1 MTKNI
6 ARFLILAVAL
16 SALVGCQSAR
26 RVLRVGEAA
35 DPNPGPCPSA
45 YALADAA
52 RLVEIRG
59 EERLANVGF
68 TGEIMGVRSFCRYYG
83 EQPIIADLEID
94 FGFGRGAAAEASSH
108 TYQYFVAVTR
118 RDQAVIHK
126 ETFPIRANFGN
137 DDRVYQTE
145 RIDYIKIPRA
155 TETTSGTNFEII
167 VGFEL
172 TPEELEFNRAGKRF
186 REGVIATPER

>member
-6 ARFLILAVAL
+6 ARFLILAVV
-16 SALVGCQSAR
+16 LVSLAGCQSAR
-26 RVLRVGEAA
+26 RALRVGEAA

-45 YALADAA
+45 YALGDAA
-52 RLVEIRG
+52 RLVQIRG

-68 TGEIMGVRSFCRYYG
+68 TGEILGVRSFCRYYG
-83 EQPIIADLEID
+83 GEPIIADLEID
-94 FGFGRGAAAEASSH
+94 FGFGRGPAAEASSH
-108 TYQYFVAVTR
+108 TYRYFVAVTR
-118 RDQAVIHK
+118 SDQAVIHK
-126 ETFPIRANFGN
+126 ETFPVRVNFRGS
-137 DDRVYQTE
+137 DRTYQTE

-155 TETTSGTNFEII
+155 SETTSGTNFEII

-186 REGVIATPER
+186 REGVIAAPGG